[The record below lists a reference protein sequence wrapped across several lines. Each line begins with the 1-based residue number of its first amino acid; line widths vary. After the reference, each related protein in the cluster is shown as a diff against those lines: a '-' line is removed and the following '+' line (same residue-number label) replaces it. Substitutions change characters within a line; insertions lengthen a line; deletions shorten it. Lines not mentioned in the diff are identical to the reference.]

1 MFIVSGN
8 AYNHSHQK
16 SLTCEQ
22 VKLRQILENE
32 NIIRFHKV
40 NGPFIIVLL
49 SDEYAEWSSICYT

>member
-22 VKLRQILENE
+22 VKLKQILENE

-40 NGPFIIVLL
+40 NRPFIIVLL
-49 SDEYAEWSSICYT
+49 SNEYAEWSSICYT